1 MNFRQLALN
10 NVKGNW
16 RNYKAF
22 LISSCLSIVVFFMYA
37 SFIYH
42 PDVVSGN
49 ISMRKMI
56 TKGLE
61 SMNYIVVIFSALF
74 ILYANST
81 FLRARK
87 KEFGLLTLIGGTIIH
102 EPTLILADEPT
113 GNLDSKSAKSL
124 MGALQDLH
132 EQKKVTIAMVTHDPV
147 AASYCER
154 ILFIRDGEIFSEI
167 HKGRTKQ
174 AFFQEIL
181 DVLAML
187 GGEYHE
193 LSPARA

>member
-49 ISMRKMI
+49 ISMREMI
-56 TKGLE
+56 SKGLE

-74 ILYANST
+74 ILYANLATHS
-81 FLRARK
+81 LMI
-87 KEFGLLTLIGGTIIH
+87 LLTLN
-102 EPTLILADEPT
+102 LSFQLAHP
-113 GNLDSKSAKSL
+113 LK
-124 MGALQDLH
+124 
-132 EQKKVTIAMVTHDPV
+132 
-147 AASYCER
+147 
-154 ILFIRDGEIFSEI
+154 
-167 HKGRTKQ
+167 
-174 AFFQEIL
+174 
-181 DVLAML
+181 
-187 GGEYHE
+187 
-193 LSPARA
+193 

>member
-1 MNFRQLALN
+1 
-10 NVKGNW
+10 
-16 RNYKAF
+16 
-22 LISSCLSIVVFFMYA
+22 MYA

-87 KEFGLLTLIGGTIIH
+87 K
-102 EPTLILADEPT
+102 
-113 GNLDSKSAKSL
+113 SL
-124 MGALQDLH
+124 
-132 EQKKVTIAMVTHDPV
+132 V
-147 AASYCER
+147 Y
-154 ILFIRDGEIFSEI
+154 
-167 HKGRTKQ
+167 
-174 AFFQEIL
+174 
-181 DVLAML
+181 
-187 GGEYHE
+187 
-193 LSPARA
+193 

>member
-81 FLRARK
+81 FYEQEKRVWSTNINRRNEIALGRM
-87 KEFGLLTLIGGTIIH
+87 II
-102 EPTLILADEPT
+102 L
-113 GNLDSKSAKSL
+113 
-124 MGALQDLH
+124 
-132 EQKKVTIAMVTHDPV
+132 EQ
-147 AASYCER
+147 
-154 ILFIRDGEIFSEI
+154 L
-167 HKGRTKQ
+167 
-174 AFFQEIL
+174 
-181 DVLAML
+181 ML
-187 GGEYHE
+187 GSIAIVIGIGVGM
-193 LSPARA
+193 LCSKLFSKR

>member
-1 MNFRQLALN
+1 MLGGNIMNFRQLALN

-42 PDVVSGN
+42 PDVVGGN
-49 ISMRKMI
+49 ISMREMI
-56 TKGLE
+56 SKGLE

-87 KEFGLLTLIGGTIIH
+87 RVWSTNINRRNE
-102 EPTLILADEPT
+102 
-113 GNLDSKSAKSL
+113 
-124 MGALQDLH
+124 
-132 EQKKVTIAMVTHDPV
+132 IAARPND
-147 AASYCER
+147 Y
-154 ILFIRDGEIFSEI
+154 IRA
-167 HKGRTKQ
+167 T
-174 AFFQEIL
+174 
-181 DVLAML
+181 DV
-187 GGEYHE
+187 
-193 LSPARA
+193 R

>member
-81 FLRARK
+81 FYEQEKRVWSTNINRRNEIATRPNDYIRA
-87 KEFGLLTLIGGTIIH
+87 T
-102 EPTLILADEPT
+102 
-113 GNLDSKSAKSL
+113 
-124 MGALQDLH
+124 
-132 EQKKVTIAMVTHDPV
+132 
-147 AASYCER
+147 
-154 ILFIRDGEIFSEI
+154 
-167 HKGRTKQ
+167 
-174 AFFQEIL
+174 
-181 DVLAML
+181 DV
-187 GGEYHE
+187 
-193 LSPARA
+193 R

>member
-1 MNFRQLALN
+1 MNFRQLALS

-49 ISMRKMI
+49 ISMRDMI
-56 TKGLE
+56 SKGLE

-81 FLRARK
+81 FYEQGKRVWSININRRNKISTWPNDYIRAAYVR
-87 KEFGLLTLIGGTIIH
+87 
-102 EPTLILADEPT
+102 
-113 GNLDSKSAKSL
+113 
-124 MGALQDLH
+124 
-132 EQKKVTIAMVTHDPV
+132 
-147 AASYCER
+147 
-154 ILFIRDGEIFSEI
+154 
-167 HKGRTKQ
+167 
-174 AFFQEIL
+174 
-181 DVLAML
+181 
-187 GGEYHE
+187 
-193 LSPARA
+193 